1 MEILTQL
8 WQIICHLFEES
19 GFSKLSWENYVMV
32 GISFVLM
39 YLAIKKQFEPLL
51 LLPIAFGM
59 CLVNLFPGIMGLP
72 TTEMLTEAEM
82 LSKNLDPSTY
92 TTTVYNGVTY
102 YNHIEYGGLCY
113 YLYQGVKL
121 GIYPPLIFLGIG
133 CMTDFGPLIA
143 NPKSFILGAAA
154 QVGIFLTFIIATAL
168 GIFTPAELTEEDKA
182 DGTIA
187 FYTTGNENNFL
198 LLNYSSYENLTIET
212 FYYYFLQNGYS
223 VELISVNGIP
233 AILQRDETRNQIL
246 LIFQTRDGKF
256 LQLIFSP
263 LSDEVIFAPIIASIQ
278 PNVEEDS
285 AESVIP
291 VNPVSTLISK

>member
-1 MEILTQL
+1 MMKRLIS
-8 WQIICHLFEES
+8 LF
-19 GFSKLSWENYVMV
+19 LV
-32 GISFVLM
+32 
-39 YLAIKKQFEPLL
+39 LL
-51 LLPIAFGM
+51 LICALNLHAFADEENEYNWEDAQAFVGSKILSEGNYWSIDEVDATIWLP
-59 CLVNLFPGIMGLP
+59 
-72 TTEMLTEAEM
+72 
-82 LSKNLDPSTY
+82 
-92 TTTVYNGVTY
+92 
-102 YNHIEYGGLCY
+102 
-113 YLYQGVKL
+113 
-121 GIYPPLIFLGIG
+121 
-133 CMTDFGPLIA
+133 
-143 NPKSFILGAAA
+143 
-154 QVGIFLTFIIATAL
+154 